1 MITKVATTMRRH
13 RSHVT
18 TTFTCDDD
26 DGDQSVESL
35 AVKRCHNGRYERDKS
50 LAIKSC
56 YSGDNK
62 DDENED
68 DDDDDDEDEDNDD
81 YTNDES
87 DKSLA
92 IKRWYNG
99 GDECDKSLART
110 ATCSF
115 YRHCDKKAHSKKL
128 KQHYRC

>member
-1 MITKVATTMRRH
+1 MFPATSLGKNNVQRKILKSCNITH
-13 RSHVT
+13 
-18 TTFTCDDD
+18 
-26 DGDQSVESL
+26 GDESGESL

-56 YSGDNK
+56 YSGDDK
-62 DDENED
+62 DDENEED

-81 YTNDES
+81 YTNYES

-92 IKRWYNG
+92 IKRCYNG